1 MLRRRLR
8 VGALVLAGAFALGA
22 GGSRVVATA
31 DTLPTRLS
39 DAEFW
44 QLSQRMSEPDGTFR
58 SDNLLSNELRYPEII
73 PDLIARIKPGGVY
86 LGVGPEQNFNYIVA
100 TRPKMVFITDIRR
113 GNLHLQLMYKALFEL
128 SADRSEFVA
137 RLFTKPRQNLPVS
150 VPVADLM
157 TAYWALESSPKGE
170 FDRNLQ
176 DIKNLLTTGAHKIPL
191 SQADLTGIEGVYYQ
205 FYWFG
210 PPITYNS
217 SNNGGFN
224 GGGNSNNNATYD
236 DLMRALDDKGVPRS
250 YLATDE
256 TFQFLK
262 DLQRRNLVVPVVG
275 DFGGPKA
282 LRAVGQYIRE
292 RDATVSLFYLSN
304 VEQYLKQSFSWES
317 FCANVASMPLTSEST
332 FIRSSTGGGGG
343 FGRGFTNALGMMQAE
358 TAGCVRPAPLAAPA
372 PTVAPA
378 LR

>member
-8 VGALVLAGAFALGA
+8 VGALVLAAAFAVGA
-22 GGSRVVATA
+22 GGSRVAATL
-31 DTLPTRLS
+31 DTLPARLS

-73 PDLIARIKPGGVY
+73 PDLIARVKPGGVY

-113 GNLHLQLMYKALFEL
+113 GNLHVQLMYKALFEL

-137 RLFTKPRQNLPVS
+137 RLFSKPRRNLPVS
-150 VPVADLM
+150 VPVGELM
-157 TAYWALESSPKGE
+157 TAYWALESSPKGD
-170 FDRNLQ
+170 FDRNFQ
-176 DIKNLLTTGAHKIPL
+176 DIKNLLTAGAHRIPL

-210 PPITYNS
+210 PLITYNS
-217 SNNGGFN
+217 SSNGGF
-224 GGGNSNNNATYD
+224 GGGSGNNVNYD
-236 DLMRALDDKGVPRS
+236 DLMRALDEKGAPRS

-262 DLQRRNLVVPVVG
+262 DLQRRNMVVPVVG

-292 RDATVSLFYLSN
+292 RDATVSVFYLSN
-304 VEQYLKQSFSWES
+304 VEQYLRQNYAWDS
-317 FCANVASMPLTSEST
+317 FCANVASMPLTTDST

-343 FGRGFTNALGMMQAE
+343 FGRGFTNVLGMMQPE
-358 TAGCVRPAPLAAPA
+358 TAGCVKPA
-372 PTVAPA
+372 PTVAPPPAVAPA

>member
-1 MLRRRLR
+1 MLRRRFR
-8 VGALVLAGAFALGA
+8 AGALVLAVALA
-22 GGSRVVATA
+22 VGGSGSRAAATP
-31 DTLPTRLS
+31 DTLPARLS

-100 TRPKMVFITDIRR
+100 TRPKMVFITDVRR
-113 GNLHLQLMYKALFEL
+113 GNLHVQLMYKALFEL

-137 RLFTKPRQNLPVS
+137 RLFSKPRQKLPVA
-150 VPVADLM
+150 VPVGDLM
-157 TAYWALESSPKGE
+157 TAYWALESSPKGD
-170 FDRNLQ
+170 FDRNVQ
-176 DIKNLLTTGAHKIPL
+176 DIKSLLTTGAHRIPL
-191 SQADLTGIEGVYYQ
+191 SAADLEGIEHVYFQ

-217 SNNGGFN
+217 SSNGGF
-224 GGGNSNNNATYD
+224 GGGSGQSVTYD
-236 DLMRALDDKGVPRS
+236 DLMRASDEKGAPRS

-262 DLQRRNLVVPVVG
+262 DLQRRNMVVPVVG

-282 LRAVGQYIRE
+282 LRAVGQYLRE
-292 RDATVSLFYLSN
+292 RDATVSVFYLSN
-304 VEQYLKQSFSWES
+304 VEQYLRQSYTWDA
-317 FCANVASMPLTSEST
+317 FCASVASMPLSIDST
-332 FIRSSTGGGGG
+332 FIRSSTGGGGGG
-343 FGRGFTNALGMMQAE
+343 FGRGFTNALGMMQPE
-358 TAGCVRPAPLAAPA
+358 TAGCSTPRSTVAPPPA
-372 PTVAPA
+372 VAPA

>member
-8 VGALVLAGAFALGA
+8 VGGLVLAVALVVGG
-22 GGSRVVATA
+22 GGSRVAATP
-31 DTLPTRLS
+31 DTLPARLS
-39 DAEFW
+39 DGEFW

-73 PDLIARIKPGGVY
+73 PDLVARIKPGGVY

-113 GNLHLQLMYKALFEL
+113 GNLHVQLMYKALFGL
-128 SADRSEFVA
+128 SADRNEFVA
-137 RLFTKPRQNLPVS
+137 RLFSKPKQNLSAS
-150 VPVADLM
+150 VPVGELM
-157 TAYWALESSPKGE
+157 TAYWALESSPKGD
-170 FDRNLQ
+170 FDRNVQ
-176 DIKNLLTTGAHKIPL
+176 DIKNFLTTGAHRIPL
-191 SQADLTGIEGVYYQ
+191 SSADLEGIEHVYFQ

-217 SNNGGFN
+217 SSNGGFG
-224 GGGNSNNNATYD
+224 GGGNGQSVTYD
-236 DLMRALDDKGVPRS
+236 DLMRAIDEKGAPRS

-262 DLQRRNLVVPVVG
+262 DLQRRNMVVPVVG

-292 RDATVSLFYLSN
+292 RDATVSVFYLSN
-304 VEQYLKQSFSWES
+304 VEQYLRQAYAWDS
-317 FCANVASMPLTSEST
+317 FCANVASMPLSTDST
-332 FIRSSTGGGGG
+332 FIRSASGGGGG
-343 FGRGFTNALGMMQAE
+343 FGRGFSNALGMMQPE
-358 TAGCVRPAPLAAPA
+358 TAGCVKPA
-372 PTVAPA
+372 PTVAPPVAVTPA